1 MKTQSAYLAV
11 AVTCG
16 LGFAACSQT
25 DPNSDG
31 TGGGAGTGMGGSV
44 GAKGGTGGSVGGA
57 TGGGGSSGG
66 ASGSSS
72 GAGSTGTCP
81 DVTACGG
88 NVLGTWN
95 VSASCLTMS
104 GQLDLP
110 TAGLDP
116 RSCTSAPLTGHLS
129 VTGSITYNA
138 DETYADHTVTT
149 GSAHVDLAA
158 GCLLISGTKIDCKGA
173 ATALEAA
180 GLRPATCTVAPTGG
194 GCSCDGTVNQM
205 GGIGQPT
212 PIPGTSGNY
221 LASNNV
227 LTLTTDSGNPTQAY
241 CASGTTLTV
250 TPQSTTSTKISG
262 TITLTQGGSSG
273 AGGAGNGGSGGAGA
287 TGGGA
292 GMGTGGVSPMGGAG
306 GMSGAGGGQG
316 GSTAGANPGGAAGA
330 SGSAGASGTDG
341 PCDIYGAT
349 TPCVAAYSTIRRLS
363 KTYTGPLLQ
372 VRSGSSAKNTGTG
385 GMTKDFFPLADGYV
399 DTAGI
404 DAYCMGTTC
413 TVSLLYD
420 QSGNKNDLP
429 VAKKGNTAGG
439 ATGGEDDYESS
450 ATKGAVM
457 AGGHKVYPLYMAA
470 HEGYRIA
477 KAGTKMPRGT
487 ESQGIYE
494 IADGTHWGSACC
506 WDFGNVT
513 TDPTKYGVMNTLFF
527 GKAYWGNG
535 AGTSGPWMMADF
547 EAGVWAGG
555 SKIGDP
561 GWGGLDDAHP
571 QNPKNPALAVPF
583 AMGILKTAGVYGQSS
598 SKWAL
603 RSADVKAA
611 TDLTTSYEGALPK
624 AMDNLGAVVL
634 GVGGDN
640 SNNSYGTFYEGAIV
654 AGYPTPEVD
663 LQVLKNVQAVGY
675 SK

>member
-1 MKTQSAYLAV
+1 
-11 AVTCG
+11 
-16 LGFAACSQT
+16 
-25 DPNSDG
+25 
-31 TGGGAGTGMGGSV
+31 
-44 GAKGGTGGSVGGA
+44 
-57 TGGGGSSGG
+57 
-66 ASGSSS
+66 
-72 GAGSTGTCP
+72 
-81 DVTACGG
+81 
-88 NVLGTWN
+88 
-95 VSASCLTMS
+95 MS
-104 GQLDLP
+104 GMLDLP

-116 RSCTSAPLTGHLS
+116 RSCTSAPLTGTLS
-129 VTGSITYNA
+129 VTGSITINA
-138 DETYADHTVTT
+138 DETYADHTTTT
-149 GSAHVDLAA
+149 GTAHVDLAA

-180 GLRPATCTVAPTGG
+180 GLKPATCTVATTGG
-194 GCSCDGTVNQM
+194 GCSCDATVNQS
-205 GGIGQPT
+205 GGIGIPT
-212 PIPGTSGNY
+212 PIPGTTGNY
-221 LASNNV
+221 LAASNV
-227 LTLTTDSGNPTQAY
+227 LTLTTDSGNTTHSY
-241 CASGTTLTV
+241 CASATTLTV
-250 TPQSTTSTKISG
+250 TPQSPNSTVLAG
-262 TITLTQGGSSG
+262 TITLQASGAGGAGGSGGSGGSSGAGASGGSGGMGTGGVNATGGAGGAAGSGAGQGGSSG
-273 AGGAGNGGSGGAGA
+273 AAAGSGGA
-287 TGGGA
+287 A
-292 GMGTGGVSPMGGAG
+292 G
-306 GMSGAGGGQG
+306 
-316 GSTAGANPGGAAGA
+316 TA
-330 SGSAGASGTDG
+330 GSAGAGSGTDG
-341 PCDIYGAT
+341 PCDIYGTT

-363 KTYTGPLLQ
+363 KAYTGPLLQ
-372 VRSGSSAKNTGTG
+372 VRSGSSSKNTGTG
-385 GMTKDFFPLADGYV
+385 GMTKDFFATSDGFI
-399 DTAGI
+399 DTAAI

-420 QSGNKNDLP
+420 QSGNGNDLP
-429 VAKKGNTAGG
+429 AAKKGNTAGG

-450 ATKGAVM
+450 ATKGAVT

-477 KAGTKMPRGT
+477 RVGTKMPRGT

-561 GWGGLDDAHP
+561 GWGGLDDGHP
-571 QNPKNPALAVPF
+571 QNPNNPALAVPF
-583 AMGILKTAGVYGQSS
+583 AMGILKTAGVYQQSS

-603 RSADVKAA
+603 RSADVSSAS
-611 TDLTTSYEGALPK
+611 DLTTSYEGALPK

-654 AGYPTPEVD
+654 AGYPAADVD

-675 SK
+675 KK